1 MTTETKHPGLLRKAP
16 ENFLNPQLLREIH
29 EKGLDEERRL
39 FLRQS
44 FLVASAATAVSSA
57 SKSFANEMGAGGS
70 GDSAAGDPNILVLP
84 SHSTTL
90 GKPVT
95 QAGYGQPSR
104 HENAILKRISP
115 GLTRTQ
121 EASASFTPL
130 QALFGIITPNGLHF
144 ERHHQGWHDIAP
156 DTHRLMIHG
165 LVKTPMIFT
174 MDDLMRLPSVSRIHF
189 LECGANTAMEWG
201 HPSVPTVQYTHGM
214 LSCCEFTGVPLSLLL
229 DYCGYDKQESRFIL
243 A

>member
-1 MTTETKHPGLLRKAP
+1 MTTETKRPGRLRRAP
-16 ENFLNPQLLREIH
+16 ENFLDQRLAREID
-29 EKGLDEERRL
+29 EKGLDEKRRR

-44 FLVASAATAVSSA
+44 FLMASAASAGSSA
-57 SKSFANEMGAGGS
+57 SMSFANEIGAEGRE
-70 GDSAAGDPNILVLP
+70 DSAVGDPNILLLP
-84 SHSTTL
+84 PHSTTL

-165 LVKTPMIFT
+165 LVKTPMVFT

-189 LECGANTAMEWG
+189 LECGANTAME
-201 HPSVPTVQYTHGM
+201 
-214 LSCCEFTGVPLSLLL
+214 
-229 DYCGYDKQESRFIL
+229 
-243 A
+243 